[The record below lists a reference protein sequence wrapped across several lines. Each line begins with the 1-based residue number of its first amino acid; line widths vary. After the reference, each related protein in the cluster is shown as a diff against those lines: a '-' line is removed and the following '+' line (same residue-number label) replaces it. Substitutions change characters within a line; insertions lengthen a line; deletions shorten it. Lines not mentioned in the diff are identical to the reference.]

1 MGLFRIRINQT
12 YPINKIWLP
21 KFQFVYLRVIKIKV
35 MTDII
40 LSFVGVFAVTYGIM
54 AYISGVVGA
63 VVKKSKFS
71 QLEALFMISLGMSI
85 LLNL

>member
-1 MGLFRIRINQT
+1 
-12 YPINKIWLP
+12 
-21 KFQFVYLRVIKIKV
+21 

-54 AYISGVVGA
+54 SYTSGIVRYI
-63 VVKKSKFS
+63 KSSKSTFS
-71 QLEALFMISLGMSI
+71 QLDALFCVSMISLGMSI